1 MTTSKKPDGAIEVVS
16 LDSLAKQRR
25 DALPEPTTFELSGV
39 TFTLPPMRLLPF
51 ELQERVGDLNNVSG
65 VLRDIL
71 GAEKL
76 REMYDAGYTFL
87 DIELI
92 AQEWQKRSGIEPGEL
107 PASTAS

>member
-1 MTTSKKPDGAIEVVS
+1 MTTSKKAGTEVVS

-25 DALPEPTTFELSGV
+25 DALPEPTTYELNGV

-51 ELQERVGDLNNVSG
+51 ELQERVGDLNNVPG
-65 VLRDIL
+65 ILRDVL

-76 REMYDAGYTFL
+76 REMYDAGFTFL

-92 AQEWQKRSGIEPGEL
+92 AQEWQKRSGLEPGES
-107 PASTAS
+107 PASAGS

>member
-1 MTTSKKPDGAIEVVS
+1 MATSKPAGTEVVS

-25 DALPEPTTFELSGV
+25 DALPQPTTYELHDV

-51 ELQERVGDLNNVSG
+51 ELQERVGDLNNVPG
-65 VLRDIL
+65 VLRDVL

-76 REMYDAGYTFL
+76 REMYEAGFTFL

-92 AQEWQKRSGIEPGEL
+92 AQEWQKRSGLEPGES
-107 PASTAS
+107 PASAAS